1 MFFCCLVGT
10 QYFPTAIENQPKLLK
25 IIRQCSCRR
34 LQLKPHKNPHMGRG
48 NCDGEGFFFG
58 EGRGFVE
65 GLQQRGDDSYDKVQ
79 LEDGI
84 GGWGW
89 LGVFVGVVVVVGE
102 EGWGSYGGW
111 RLGGNRGGVV
121 GER

>member
-1 MFFCCLVGT
+1 M
-10 QYFPTAIENQPKLLK
+10 
-25 IIRQCSCRR
+25 
-34 LQLKPHKNPHMGRG
+34 RG
-48 NCDGEGFFFG
+48 CN
-58 EGRGFVE
+58 
-65 GLQQRGDDSYDKVQ
+65 RGDDSYDKVQ

-111 RLGGNRGGVV
+111 RLGGNRGWRCRGEITRFLYEGGWCCSLGERVV
-121 GER
+121 G